1 MVIRVPKW
9 LLLCISALFLS
20 QGNKVVDNLF
30 EYSKNIEIF
39 TALYKELGTTYV
51 DEIEPGKLMKT
62 GIDAMLKSL
71 DPYTNFFS
79 EYQAEEALM
88 ERQGQYG
95 GVGCRITLRNHYPT
109 VDHIEEGYA
118 FDLSDVRLG
127 DQITHING
135 LDLKDKSTEELLTLV
150 RGAPN
155 TRFQLTLVRNGK
167 TLDKTITRMAIKT
180 ASVSYSGLF
189 QGSIAYVKLE
199 EFDQNACDEIEASLK
214 KMMEKTSL
222 QGVIL
227 DLRDNGG
234 GLLAEAVKIVGLFVG
249 ENKSVVTLKG
259 QNVTGPKNWFT
270 PNKALLPNTPL
281 VVLIN
286 EHSASA
292 SEVVSGSLQDMDRA
306 VIMGQTS
313 FGKGLVQN
321 YVSLPY
327 RTQMKLTTAKY
338 YTPSGRCIQRLNYSD
353 RGADGQASVLSQG
366 KKRAF
371 TTQNGRKVFEGGG
384 IDPDK
389 FLDPYQGLSIYKWLE
404 KELILFDWANEQYN
418 AKPDTLFSPVSEA
431 QYAQFINFAIQK
443 SQTIMLAKWQKAIA
457 SMAADTTFVKKT
469 GGFQMNQTQIQNNL
483 RNELNSNKNNLI
495 QVLNKELMMRKLR
508 KSDFFKTWLEYD
520 PETKE
525 AAAVLFNATNY
536 QKLLKP
542 QP

>member
-9 LLLCISALFLS
+9 LLLCVSALFLS
-20 QGNKVVDNLF
+20 QGNKVIDNLF
-30 EYSKNIEIF
+30 EFSKNIEIF
-39 TALYKELGTTYV
+39 TSLYKELGSNYV
-51 DEIEPGKLMKT
+51 DEIEPGQLMKT

-95 GVGCRITLRNHYPT
+95 GVGCRITLRNHFPT

-118 FDLSDVRLG
+118 FDMADVRLG
-127 DQITHING
+127 DQITTING
-135 LDLKDKSTEELLTLV
+135 LNLKDKSTDELLTLV

-155 TRFQLTLVRNGK
+155 TRFQLTLLRNGK
-167 TLDKTITRMAIKT
+167 TLEKTITRMAIKT
-180 ASVSYSGLF
+180 TSVSYSGLY
-189 QGSIAYVKLE
+189 QGNIAYVKLE
-199 EFDQNACDEIEASLK
+199 EFEQNASEEIETSLK
-214 KMMEKTSL
+214 KMMEKTTL

-259 QNVTGPKNWFT
+259 KNVTGPKNWFT
-270 PNKALLPNTPL
+270 PNTALLPNTPL

-286 EHSASA
+286 ERSASA

-353 RGADGQASVLSQG
+353 RGADGQATVLSQE

-371 TTQNGRKVFEGGG
+371 TTQNGRKVYEGGG

-389 FLDPYQGLSIYKWLE
+389 YLDPYQGLSIYKWLE
-404 KELILFDWANEQYN
+404 KEHILFDWANDQYN
-418 AKPDTLFSPVSEA
+418 AKPDTLFSPVTDA
-431 QYAQFINFAIQK
+431 QYAQFVNFAIQK
-443 SQTIMLAKWQKAIA
+443 SQSAMQLKWQKALA
-457 SMAADTTFVKKT
+457 SMNADTTFVKKT
-469 GGFQMNQTQIQNNL
+469 AGFQLNQSQLQSTLKAELTNNKTSL
-483 RNELNSNKNNLI
+483 L
-495 QVLNKELMMRKLR
+495 QVLNRELMERKL
-508 KSDFFKTWLEYD
+508 KKVDFFKTWLEFD

-525 AAAVLFNATNY
+525 AAAMLLNTATY
-536 QKLLKP
+536 QKMLKP
-542 QP
+542 